1 MQQKCA
7 VKVLNLKKTTGAVP
21 QKCPAR
27 SHAAHICSDHLYYP
41 LPVKTLPLHMHFCIL
56 VLHQNS
62 SLYCSELKIIL
73 GKGIMMYTVDII
85 IIL

>member
-21 QKCPAR
+21 QKCSAR

-41 LPVKTLPLHMHFCIL
+41 LPVKTLPLHMHF
-56 VLHQNS
+56 
-62 SLYCSELKIIL
+62 
-73 GKGIMMYTVDII
+73 
-85 IIL
+85 